1 MIIYFEHYADS
12 KGLMNFEK
20 YTKFC
25 KDFGLFPDILSKGKM
40 LNLFHTL
47 SSVHKN
53 AQKELEQQE
62 AQNEKEGK
70 KPNKDSKKKAPEQ
83 TEDELIDQ
91 HLFTEGIALCAFEI
105 PHFDPQPSNLEKVLK
120 STCLIL

>member
-12 KGLMNFEK
+12 QGFMNFEK

-25 KDFGLFPDILSKGKM
+25 KDFGLFPDILSKAKM

-53 AQKELEQQE
+53 AQKEIEQQE
-62 AQNEKEGK
+62 AQQQLSDSVIK
-70 KPNKDSKKKAPEQ
+70 KPKQEKKKAPEQ
-83 TEDELIDQ
+83 TEDDLIDQ
-91 HLFTEGIALCAFEI
+91 HLFTEGIALAAFEV
-105 PHFDPQPSNLEKVLK
+105 PHFDPQPSNLEKVLF
-120 STCLIL
+120 